1 MVPFTP
7 KKKGQPELVIRTA
20 IIDFLKLRDWYC
32 MITHGS
38 LYQSGFPDVYA
49 THSRYGSRW
58 IEVKNPKK
66 YSFTPA
72 QLECFPKLCANGSGV
87 WVLTEATLAE
97 YDKLFKPANWYTY
110 LEAFKV

>member
-7 KKKGQPELVIRTA
+7 KKKGSPEKDIRTD
-20 IIDFLKLRDWYC
+20 IIEGLTLLGWYC
-32 MITHGS
+32 LITHGN

-49 THSRYGSRW
+49 CHHRYGARW

-72 QLECFPKLCANGSGV
+72 QLEVFPKLAAHGVGV
-87 WVLTEATLAE
+87 WVLVAATEAE
-97 YDKLFKPANWYTY
+97 FDKLFKPANWYTY
-110 LEAFKV
+110 LSIMKV